1 MGPPKFFDV
10 SLPACHSLR
19 TPADLHIL
27 ALTDASCWLRETLKP
42 SPSAT
47 SSFRSC
53 TNFQGTRLPL
63 RPTGFSVY
71 ASPVLFGYSPSAS
84 ATGATLDTGGWLAL
98 TRPGLSPGKIRQA
111 YLGATTL
118 CITGRRR
125 AKRGGYPTAGPLLGA
140 PVHAV
145 VRRPPAKNH
154 GFETDHWQPSLPLH
168 YSSIRRASLAC
179 CPVRDSAYHL
189 PSNTETASAFRRP
202 RCTAPARLPLSAGSD
217 FDGEEVLST
226 PTLDSVCVPL
236 RFTQPRTPRWGTT
249 DVHYCRACQFQPSVM
264 RRLRASRTGLMS
276 PQELA
281 SRASNYRPV
290 RAARNPRTT
299 IGPFAASATT
309 GSATRA
315 CIPETLLL
323 PAPPQDAERIGSYP
337 SCDSMTDKI
346 C

>member
-1 MGPPKFFDV
+1 MPLFGGRRQRTTGLK
-10 SLPACHSLR
+10 LTIGNQACPCTTAAYAAQAWLAAPSVTLR
-19 TPADLHIL
+19 TTCPRTPRRLRLSAD
-27 ALTDASCWLRETLKP
+27 
-42 SPSAT
+42 
-47 SSFRSC
+47 
-53 TNFQGTRLPL
+53 
-63 RPTGFSVY
+63 
-71 ASPVLFGYSPSAS
+71 
-84 ATGATLDTGGWLAL
+84 
-98 TRPGLSPGKIRQA
+98 
-111 YLGATTL
+111 
-118 CITGRRR
+118 
-125 AKRGGYPTAGPLLGA
+125 
-140 PVHAV
+140 
-145 VRRPPAKNH
+145 
-154 GFETDHWQPSLPLH
+154 
-168 YSSIRRASLAC
+168 
-179 CPVRDSAYHL
+179 
-189 PSNTETASAFRRP
+189 P

-236 RFTQPRTPRWGTT
+236 RFTQRRTPGRGTT

-323 PAPPQDAERIGSYP
+323 PAPPQDAERPAQRPAQQRREAPLLNGPLDGVVRRRSIRTHRVVGLDSCAGRRAPPECVRTRDSRGSTECAAGLPGGPRAPGCGERAYRLQVGHTIEPESPPDHDGPRPERIGGYP
-337 SCDSMTDKI
+337 PTILQPPRSEQRPAERP
-346 C
+346 